1 MRGPPVSGSFGRCSC
16 HRLRRRFRPGPVMAL
31 LCRDDRDDLPAGSPP
46 CAACRRFPGRPA
58 RRRKAMAGMWERP
71 PENVGCPHGPKPSK
85 EWENA
90 GIGKKIGEKEGRRG
104 KDAENLAFPID
115 KQAAAGYNICKG
127 KRFTGPA
134 AAGFLFVRFTFVRP
148 R

>member
-1 MRGPPVSGSFGRCSC
+1 MQAVPTGRS
-16 HRLRRRFRPGPVMAL
+16 
-31 LCRDDRDDLPAGSPP
+31 
-46 CAACRRFPGRPA
+46 
-58 RRRKAMAGMWERP
+58 
-71 PENVGCPHGPKPSK
+71 PSK
-85 EWENA
+85 AWENA

>member
-1 MRGPPVSGSFGRCSC
+1 MAAVHAIGFVDGLDRGRLWRFYAGTIGMIFRLGLPPVP
-16 HRLRRRFRPGPVMAL
+16 LA
-31 LCRDDRDDLPAGSPP
+31 AGSRGGRR
-46 CAACRRFPGRPA
+46 AVGRQWRAYGSGCRRMQAVPTGRS
-58 RRRKAMAGMWERP
+58 
-71 PENVGCPHGPKPSK
+71 PSK
-85 EWENA
+85 AWENA